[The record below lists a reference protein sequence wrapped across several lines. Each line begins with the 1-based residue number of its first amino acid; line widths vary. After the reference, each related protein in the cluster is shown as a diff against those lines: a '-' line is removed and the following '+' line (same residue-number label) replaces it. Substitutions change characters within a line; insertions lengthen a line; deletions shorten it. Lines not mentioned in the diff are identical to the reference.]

1 MTGWIYR
8 SSWRWCGPAWP
19 GPLHRLIYPYISTYI
34 YNRELERGRLAST
47 LLSLPPSLHVLSRP
61 SPATTPGHAGHA
73 GRAAQRG
80 EAIFCPAVSVS
91 IKTQLSR
98 LCLWRLFFLFLFFLL
113 YCVGVSA
120 LSRLCAH
127 SRHDGRFSL
136 PYCQSSKSTI
146 SALRRF
152 SMTIPQSIAPDLLLV
167 MIRSRETDTHFR
179 GCIAQ

>member
-19 GPLHRLIYPYISTYI
+19 GPLHRLMYLYISTYI
-34 YNRELERGRLAST
+34 YNRARERGRLAST
-47 LLSLPPSLHVLSRP
+47 LLSLPPSSSRP
-61 SPATTPGHAGHA
+61 FSSFARDHARPCRPCCAAWRGH
-73 GRAAQRG
+73 
-80 EAIFCPAVSVS
+80 FLPSS
-91 IKTQLSR
+91 ICLYKNSAFSALFMKTFFFFHF
-98 LCLWRLFFLFLFFLL
+98 LFFLFC
-113 YCVGVSA
+113 CVGVWA
-120 LSRLCAH
+120 LSRLCAQH

-152 SMTIPQSIAPDLLLV
+152 SITIPQSIAPDLLLV